1 MAKPSQKERPRAK
14 VHVDGANM
22 FYTQRKLGWT
32 IDWEKVKTVISQ
44 EFDALEFRYY
54 TGLKKGDRK
63 MPKYLR
69 YLDKIGFTTITKP
82 LKKIAI
88 DKGHPAWKLHGYTY
102 IYKANLDV
110 EMTADIL
117 LERAELDCVIL
128 FSGDSDFADL
138 AHRLT
143 GLGRSLVVFSSRK
156 TLSWELKLACQE
168 YRYLEDFRDAFER
181 S

>member
-1 MAKPSQKERPRAK
+1 
-14 VHVDGANM
+14 M

-32 IDWEKVKTVISQ
+32 IDWEKVKTLVQ
-44 EFDALEFRYY
+44 KEFDVLELRYY
-54 TGLKKGDRK
+54 TGLKKGDSK

-88 DKGHPAWKLHGYTY
+88 DRDHPAWKLYGYTY
-102 IYKANLDV
+102 IYKANFDV
-110 EMTADIL
+110 EITADVL
-117 LERAELDCVIL
+117 LERAELDCVLL

-138 AHRLT
+138 AKRLRD
-143 GLGRSLVVFSSRK
+143 LGKPLVVFSSRK

-168 YRYLEDFRDAFER
+168 YRYLEDVRGAVER

>member
-1 MAKPSQKERPRAK
+1 MAHLSREKPRAK
-14 VHVDGANM
+14 VYIDGANM
-22 FYTQRKLGWT
+22 FYTQRKLGWS
-32 IDWEKVKTVISQ
+32 IDWEKVKALVQQ
-44 EFDALEFRYY
+44 EFDVLEFRYY

-88 DKGHPAWKLHGYTY
+88 DKDHPYWKLYGYTFV
-102 IYKANLDV
+102 YKANFDV

-117 LERAELDCVIL
+117 LERADLDCVIL

-138 AHRLT
+138 GKRLRD
-143 GLGRSLVVFSSRK
+143 LGKTLVVFSSRK

-168 YRYLEDFRDAFER
+168 YRFLEDIQQTVQRR
-181 S
+181 